1 LIALGSG
8 VLLRVIEVW
17 SSHEYVYVLKY
28 DSRLSKNVMQQKM
41 TITIDREVYDALYR
55 VVGKG
60 NISKFLENLAR
71 PHVLKEDLASAY
83 QAMAADT
90 ERELEAL
97 EWSNGLIGSVNDA

>member
-1 LIALGSG
+1 VLSCNGRLG
-8 VLLRVIEVW
+8 
-17 SSHEYVYVLKY
+17 
-28 DSRLSKNVMQQKM
+28 KNVMQQKM

-83 QAMAADT
+83 QLMAADT
-90 ERELEAL
+90 ERELAAL
-97 EWSNGLIGSVNDA
+97 EWSNGLIGSINDAEG

>member
-1 LIALGSG
+1 
-8 VLLRVIEVW
+8 
-17 SSHEYVYVLKY
+17 
-28 DSRLSKNVMQQKM
+28 MQQKM

-71 PHVLKEDLASAY
+71 PHVMKEDLASAY

-90 ERELEAL
+90 EREREAL
-97 EWSNGLIGSVNDA
+97 EWSNGLMLGETHAEEAIFDTSSPTARFHPLGSVNDAQG

>member
-1 LIALGSG
+1 M
-8 VLLRVIEVW
+8 
-17 SSHEYVYVLKY
+17 K
-28 DSRLSKNVMQQKM
+28 QKM

-71 PHVLKEDLASAY
+71 PHVLKEDLTSAY

-90 ERELEAL
+90 ERESEAL
-97 EWSNGLIGSVNDA
+97 AWSNGLMLGETHAEEASARFHPLGSVNDAQG